1 MAFRLGN
8 HAIDE
13 VIYGIAQDFSDNL
26 LYTLDQLS
34 SASIEITAESTDI
47 TDKKGN
53 VIRTT
58 YKSKSGTLNATN
70 ALLHP
75 AILAAAAGSGIET
88 ATSASKI
95 EMPRIFSLAA
105 GATIDASDA
114 KTGTIH
120 VMGMYGNGANG
131 VELTQSTTAVVDES
145 FAYVDGNL
153 TVPAAATDAPT
164 YYIVRYDRDVE
175 SGIKISNYAD
185 KFPNTV
191 RLNLLC
197 SYVDPC
203 DDELK
208 SCIVYIPSF
217 MADPSVTINL
227 DSENQELTY
236 SGKLQIDYCSE
247 GGQKLLYVI
256 YYPDENVTVVG
267 TGTDTDG
274 GTTTP

>member
-1 MAFRLGN
+1 MAFHLGN

-13 VIYGIAQDFSDNL
+13 IIYALASDFNDNL

-34 SASIEITAESTDI
+34 SASIAVTSESTEI

-53 VIRTT
+53 VIRRTFR
-58 YKSKSGTLNATN
+58 SKSAEFNATN

-75 AILAAAAGSGIET
+75 AIMAAAAGSGIEI
-88 ATSASKI
+88 AAEGAAI
-95 EMPRIFSLAA
+95 EMPRILSIAA

-120 VMGMYGNGANG
+120 VMGMFGNGAND
-131 VELTQSTTAVVDES
+131 VELTQSTEAVAGES
-145 FAYVDGNL
+145 FAFVDGKI
-153 TVPAAATDAPT
+153 TVPAAGDDLPT
-164 YYIVRYDRDVE
+164 YYIIRYDRDRE
-175 SGIKISNYAD
+175 TGMKISNYAD

-191 RLNLLC
+191 HLNLLC

-203 DDELK
+203 SDELK

-217 MADPSVTINL
+217 MANPDITINL
-227 DSENQELTY
+227 DADNQEIDYNGTI
-236 SGKLQIDYCSE
+236 QIDYCSK

-256 YYPDENVTVVG
+256 YYPDEDVTVVA
-267 TGTDTDG
+267 TGED
-274 GTTTP
+274 TTP